1 MSKILVTYFS
11 ASGVTAKVA
20 NSLAETLKADI
31 FEIKPKIPYH
41 RADLDWNNKN
51 SRSTIEMNDINAR
64 PEISASADIASYDT
78 IFVGFPIWWYT
89 APRIINT
96 FFESADFSGKKV
108 YLFATSGGSGLGNTV
123 STLKKICP
131 AIVEGKMLNRGS
143 VNEMQNWIASLS
155 L

>member
-11 ASGVTAKVA
+11 ASGTTAKVA
-20 NSLAETLKADI
+20 NNLADALKADI
-31 FEIKPKIPYH
+31 FEIKPKIPYN
-41 RADLDWNNKN
+41 RADLDWNNKS

-64 PEISASADIASYDT
+64 PEISAPADIANYDI

-143 VNEMQNWIASLS
+143 VNEMKNWIASLA

>member
-11 ASGVTAKVA
+11 ASGTTAKVA
-20 NSLAETLKADI
+20 NNLADALKADI
-31 FEIKPKIPYH
+31 FEIKPKIPYN
-41 RADLDWNNKN
+41 RADLDWNNKS

-64 PEISASADIASYDT
+64 PEISAPADIANYDI

-131 AIVEGKMLNRGS
+131 AIVEGKMLNRAS
-143 VNEMQNWIASLS
+143 VNEMKNWIASLA

>member
-11 ASGVTAKVA
+11 ASGITAKVA
-20 NSLAETLKADI
+20 KNLADALKADI
-31 FEIKPKIPYH
+31 FEIEPKIHYD
-41 RADLDWNNKN
+41 RADLDWNNRN
-51 SRSTIEMNDINAR
+51 SRTSVEMNDIKSR
-64 PEISASADIASYDT
+64 PEIAKPIPVEGYDK

-96 FFESADFSGKKV
+96 FFESADFAGKKV
-108 YLFATSGGSGLGNTV
+108 YLFATSGGSGLGDTV

-131 AIVEGKMLNRGS
+131 AIVEGKMLNRS
-143 VNEMQNWIASLS
+143 TVNEMQNWIKSLA